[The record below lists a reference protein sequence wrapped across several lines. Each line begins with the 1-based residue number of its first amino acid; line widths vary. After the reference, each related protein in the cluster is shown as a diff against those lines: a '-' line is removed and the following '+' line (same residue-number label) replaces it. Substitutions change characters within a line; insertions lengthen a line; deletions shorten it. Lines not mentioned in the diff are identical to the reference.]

1 MDPVAFKIG
10 SLTIHWYGIFMATGL
25 GLGMWTATLRGTRI
39 GLKAD
44 DISNLFFWIIVSG
57 IIGAKLLYVI
67 NHWDGKEPLKNLI
80 LDRSGLVFHG
90 ALIGTT
96 IAILIFTHKN
106 NISLWDAFD
115 TLAPSFSLG
124 HALGRIGCLMTGC
137 CYGKLCS
144 LPWAVQFPKDS
155 MPYASQVKQGLLEQ
169 SATHSLHIHP
179 TQIYESFLNF
189 ALYGM
194 LAWLF
199 RKRKFGGQIVATY
212 VLGYAGLRFFME
224 FLRGD
229 NRGRLW
235 FDSITSGQGIS
246 ILLLIG
252 GGVLWWKLR
261 ERNLIQKPEEA

>member
-1 MDPVAFKIG
+1 
-10 SLTIHWYGIFMATGL
+10 
-25 GLGMWTATLRGTRI
+25 
-39 GLKAD
+39 
-44 DISNLFFWIIVSG
+44 
-57 IIGAKLLYVI
+57 
-67 NHWDGKEPLKNLI
+67 
-80 LDRSGLVFHG
+80 
-90 ALIGTT
+90 
-96 IAILIFTHKN
+96 
-106 NISLWDAFD
+106 
-115 TLAPSFSLG
+115 
-124 HALGRIGCLMTGC
+124 
-137 CYGKLCS
+137 
-144 LPWAVQFPKDS
+144 